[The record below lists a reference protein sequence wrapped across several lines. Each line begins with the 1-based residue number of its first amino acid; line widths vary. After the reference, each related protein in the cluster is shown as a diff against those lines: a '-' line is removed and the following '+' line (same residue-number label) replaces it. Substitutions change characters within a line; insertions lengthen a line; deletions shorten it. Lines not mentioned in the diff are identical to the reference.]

1 MFSCEYC
8 EIFKNTYFEERL
20 RTPASVLRI
29 EVRNKYVTLNFLAT
43 SLKVVSATLRGSH
56 QRCSVR
62 IRVVTNFAK
71 FTGKQ
76 LCQILFFNKVTGLRP
91 ATLFKNILWHR
102 YFPVNF
108 VKFLRIPFYRTPP
121 DDCFSTFFLF
131 WFVCLKETT
140 CESRK
145 NV

>member
-1 MFSCEYC
+1 M
-8 EIFKNTYFEERL
+8 
-20 RTPASVLRI
+20 
-29 EVRNKYVTLNFLAT
+29 
-43 SLKVVSATLRGSH
+43 SATLRGSH

-62 IRVVTNFAK
+62 IRVVRNFAK
-71 FTGKQ
+71 FTGKK

-91 ATLFKNILWHR
+91 ATLFKKILWHR

-108 VKFLRIPFYRTPP
+108 AKFLRTPFYRTPP
-121 DDCFSTFFLF
+121 DDCFCTFFLF

-145 NV
+145 NVWKLFSFSRNQFLTFQVFKWHDVIKCPSMKHETHFTE

>member
-1 MFSCEYC
+1 M
-8 EIFKNTYFEERL
+8 
-20 RTPASVLRI
+20 
-29 EVRNKYVTLNFLAT
+29 
-43 SLKVVSATLRGSH
+43 SATLRGSH

-62 IRVVTNFAK
+62 IRVVRNFAK
-71 FTGKQ
+71 FTGKK

-91 ATLFKNILWHR
+91 ATLFKKILWHR

-108 VKFLRIPFYRTPP
+108 AKFLRTPFYRTPP
-121 DDCFSTFFLF
+121 DDCFCTFFLF

-145 NV
+145 NVWKLFSFSRKLFKYSNGMMSLNAPAWNTKHILLNNLGSNEIWPVYVI